1 MLILVKSLLLV
12 LSTLVTGVNTVTL
25 LHASSSLHLRLSVMG
40 GSSAHLLVR
49 RRSADSTDKEIL
61 ASDH

>member
-25 LHASSSLHLRLSVMG
+25 LHTSSSLHLRLSVMR

-49 RRSADSTDKEIL
+49 RRSADSTDEEIL